1 MGGWEGKAAALAA
14 ETEGRVAGL
23 FIFASSQT
31 EINVATQKVEVGKTC
46 VCMCLLSTGG
56 SLDVSV
62 TKEKHT
68 LGNRRKT
75 KQKKKFL
82 FAFLYDKQ
90 SFLSRGNSELYS
102 KFHPATNLL
111 EEEGKKIQA
120 WKCRKPYEDATLT
133 AVYVQRCWS
142 QRFCCAQLSR
152 QQRGALC

>member
-75 KQKKKFL
+75 KQKKIFFL
-82 FAFLYDKQ
+82 HSYMTSNHFCHEAIQ
-90 SFLSRGNSELYS
+90 SSTRNFILRQTYWKKKEKKYKPGSAGNPT
-102 KFHPATNLL
+102 KMQP
-111 EEEGKKIQA
+111 
-120 WKCRKPYEDATLT
+120 
-133 AVYVQRCWS
+133 
-142 QRFCCAQLSR
+142 
-152 QQRGALC
+152 